1 MTSLQNEIEA
11 LPDNFRARLARYHF
25 DQDRLL
31 SLTAGLAEGD
41 ASNRVTEDVT
51 VPASGDVTALPEPG
65 SSEEQEL
72 SALGRQAM
80 SQGQVGLVVMA
91 GGMATRMG
99 GVVKALVEVSDSIR
113 FLDIRLQEAKLC
125 GANYG
130 KALPLFIMTS
140 AATDD
145 GIREA
150 LRESEAPD
158 TVQCF
163 SQELSLRVTPTGSLF
178 CNADGTPSEHAPG
191 HGDLPDALRRSGLL
205 DSFIRDGGKYL
216 RMPNLDNLGATLDE
230 GVVGFHIRH
239 GQALS
244 CEVVDKLSSDRGG
257 IPVRR
262 GGRAE
267 VLEEFRLPEGFDA
280 NSVPVFN
287 TNTFLVNATALQDLN
302 VSWSFFQVT
311 KTVDD
316 RSAVQFERLVGELT
330 SFLDTRFLLVPR
342 TGKRSR
348 FLPVKSFEELQSTRH
363 HILDLCRS
371 RGLLP

>member
-99 GVVKALVEVSDSIR
+99 GVVKALVEVTDSIR

-130 KALPLFIMTS
+130 NALPLFIMTS

-145 GIREA
+145 GIR
-150 LRESEAPD
+150 L
-158 TVQCF
+158 
-163 SQELSLRVTPTGSLF
+163 
-178 CNADGTPSEHAPG
+178 
-191 HGDLPDALRRSGLL
+191 
-205 DSFIRDGGKYL
+205 
-216 RMPNLDNLGATLDE
+216 
-230 GVVGFHIRH
+230 
-239 GQALS
+239 
-244 CEVVDKLSSDRGG
+244 
-257 IPVRR
+257 
-262 GGRAE
+262 GGRL
-267 VLEEFRLPEGFDA
+267 LENQEINFKF
-280 NSVPVFN
+280 NSFK
-287 TNTFLVNATALQDLN
+287 
-302 VSWSFFQVT
+302 SR
-311 KTVDD
+311 KI
-316 RSAVQFERLVGELT
+316 SA
-330 SFLDTRFLLVPR
+330 
-342 TGKRSR
+342 
-348 FLPVKSFEELQSTRH
+348 
-363 HILDLCRS
+363 
-371 RGLLP
+371 